1 MKPKIVFI
9 ERKPTASVS
18 IERVFRQIA
27 KDLLDEYDYDI
38 EFQQLPYGYGIVAIL
53 KNLLFFRPRPADV
66 YHITGDV
73 HYIALRLPWRKTVLT
88 IHDLVFLHRRTG
100 IKRWLLKKLFL
111 TLPIARVARITAIS
125 RATRNEIVAEV
136 PWLSGTVR
144 VIHDP
149 LIDGFNAQPEKPFN
163 AEKPVIL
170 QIGTS
175 PNKNV
180 ETLVEALDGLSCHL
194 RIIGVADGPRLVA
207 RKVEYSE
214 KSKLD
219 EFEIVDE
226 YRNADIVT
234 FCSTYEGFG
243 LPIIEAQAMRKPVVT
258 SNIPPM
264 SDIAGEGAVLVD
276 PKDPKAIRAAIEK
289 IRDDEAF
296 RNAVIEKGIENVKR
310 FDSRVIAIECAAI
323 YQVLIAWNDHS
334 D

>member
-1 MKPKIVFI
+1 MKPKIIFI
-9 ERKPTASVS
+9 ERMPTASVS

-27 KDLLDEYDYDI
+27 KDLSGDFDI
-38 EFQQLPYGYGIVAIL
+38 EFQQLPYGYGVAAII

-73 HYIALRLPWRKTVLT
+73 HYIALRLPSRKTVLT

-100 IKRWLLKKLFL
+100 FKRWLLRKLFL
-111 TLPIARVARITAIS
+111 VFPTARAARITAIS
-125 RATRNEIVAEV
+125 QATRDEIVAEIPV
-136 PWLSGTVR
+136 LKGSIR

-149 LIDGFNAQPEKPFN
+149 LIDGFNAEPLKPFN

-180 ETLVEALDGLSCHL
+180 ETLVEALQGLSCHL
-194 RIIGVADGPRLVA
+194 RIIGVADSPRLIGRPVD
-207 RKVEYSE
+207 YSA

-264 SDIAGEGAVLVD
+264 NDIAGEGAVLVD
-276 PKDPKAIRAAIEK
+276 PNDPNAIRAAIEK
-289 IRDDEAF
+289 IRDDAGF
-296 RNAVIEKGIENVKR
+296 RQTVIEKGIENVKR
-310 FDSRVIAIECAAI
+310 FDSGGIARDCGAV
-323 YQVLIAWNDHS
+323 YQGMLF
-334 D
+334 